1 MVVSNLLYRN
11 KSFKQQIFN
20 VDCRKNPTEFQTLL
34 LNDLDALKKSNY
46 NPNADVKFYCTGWDS
61 AGLIAYAAKDGS
73 CIDYLQLYL
82 YDIINRQTNYF
93 CQIIFQQYY
102 SKVTPNVNISFCL
115 TEYLLREDV
124 NVFSMDWR
132 SVQTPNYTNA
142 LNITFETGLHI
153 G

>member
-1 MVVSNLLYRN
+1 M
-11 KSFKQQIFN
+11 
-20 VDCRKNPTEFQTLL
+20 
-34 LNDLDALKKSNY
+34 NDLDALKNSNY

-61 AGLIAYAAKDGS
+61 DGSIAYAAKDGS
-73 CIDYLQLYL
+73 CIVYLQLSL
-82 YDIINRQTNYF
+82 YDIINCQTNGF